1 MKFKEFGNMKVLVT
15 GPHLSGKSALIKN
28 LAKDNVIN
36 IQANGTTVGLDHGV
50 AKAFG
55 IPIRLFGTPGLAR
68 FKVLRRIISEGA
80 DGILFVV
87 DASKP
92 DGDAEARY
100 IWTEI
105 SDLLPNVPC
114 IVAANKQDLRA
125 ARTPERIRHDLSFMV
140 GVPVIPISNKTEYNV
155 EKLLPAMAMLIVYEW
170 SPILRAFG
178 ATGKIGFSDLA
189 KNLHIS
195 ESQVRNYIRWFELRK
210 LVSVDWERKTAHVVP
225 GVAKILSQR

>member
-1 MKFKEFGNMKVLVT
+1 MKVLVT
-15 GPHLSGKSALIKN
+15 GPHLSGKSLLIKQ
-28 LAKDNVIN
+28 LAQGNVIN
-36 IQANGTTVGLDHGV
+36 IQANGTTVGLDHGISEV
-50 AKAFG
+50 LG
-55 IPIRLFGTPGLAR
+55 IPVRLFGTPGLAR

-87 DASKP
+87 DASNP

-114 IVAANKQDLRA
+114 IVAANKQDLRK

-140 GVPVIPISNKTEYNV
+140 GVPVIPISNKTEYNLD
-155 EKLLPAMAMLIVYEW
+155 KLLSALVMLITYEW

-178 ATGKIGFSDLA
+178 ATGKITFSKLA
-189 KNLHIS
+189 KRLHLS
-195 ESQVRNYIRWFELRK
+195 ENQVRGHLRYFELRK
-210 LVSVDWERKTAHVVP
+210 MVVVDWEKKTTHVSP
-225 GVAKILSQR
+225 GIVKLLSQR

>member
-1 MKFKEFGNMKVLVT
+1 MKVLVT
-15 GPHLSGKSALIKN
+15 GPHLSGKSTLIQH
-28 LAKDNVIN
+28 LAKENVIN
-36 IQANGTTVGLDHGV
+36 IQVNGTTVGLDHGV
-50 AKAFG
+50 AEVFG

-114 IVAANKQDLRA
+114 IVAANKQDLRV

-140 GVPVIPISNKTEYNV
+140 GVPVIPISNTTDYNLD
-155 EKLLPAMAMLIVYEW
+155 KLLPAMAMLIVYEW

-178 ATGKIGFSDLA
+178 ASGKTSFSNLA
-189 KNLHIS
+189 KNLHIT
-195 ESQVRNYIRWFELRK
+195 ESKVRNYLRWFELRK
-210 LVSVDWERKTAHVVP
+210 LVVVDWDKNTAYVSP
-225 GVAKILSQR
+225 GVTKILAQR

>member
-1 MKFKEFGNMKVLVT
+1 MKVLVT
-15 GPHLSGKSALIKN
+15 GPHLSGKSTLIKQ
-28 LAKDNVIN
+28 LAEGNVIN

-50 AKAFG
+50 AEIFG
-55 IPIRLFGTPGLAR
+55 VPVRLFGTPGLAR

-80 DGILFVV
+80 DGIIFVV

-125 ARTPERIRHDLSFMV
+125 SRTPDRIRKDLSFMV
-140 GVPVIPISNKTEYNV
+140 GVPVIPISNKTEYNL
-155 EKLLPAMAMLIVYEW
+155 EKLLPAMVMLIVYEW

-178 ATGKIGFSDLA
+178 ATGKTGFANLA
-189 KNLHIS
+189 KNLHVS
-195 ESQVRNYIRWFELRK
+195 ERQVRNYLRWFELRK
-210 LVSVDWERKTAHVVP
+210 LVQVDWDKETAHVAP
-225 GVAKILSQR
+225 GVVKILAQR

>member
-1 MKFKEFGNMKVLVT
+1 MKVLVT
-15 GPHLSGKSALIKN
+15 GPHLSGKSALIRN
-28 LAKDNVIN
+28 LAKGNVIN

-50 AKAFG
+50 AEAFG

-80 DGILFVV
+80 DGIFFVV

-125 ARTPERIRHDLSFMV
+125 ARTPERIRNDLSFMV
-140 GVPVIPISNKTEYNV
+140 GVPVIPISNKTEYNLD
-155 EKLLPAMAMLIVYEW
+155 KLLPAMAMLIVYEW

-178 ATGKIGFSDLA
+178 ATGKASLSNLA
-189 KNLHIS
+189 QNLHIS
-195 ESQVRNYIRWFELRK
+195 ENQAQNYLRWFELRK
-210 LVSVDWERKTAHVVP
+210 MVVVDWEKKIAHVAP
-225 GVAKILSQR
+225 GVARILTQR

>member
-1 MKFKEFGNMKVLVT
+1 MKVLVT
-15 GPHLSGKSALIKN
+15 GPHLSGKSTLIQH
-28 LAKDNVIN
+28 LAKGNVIN

-50 AKAFG
+50 AEVFG
-55 IPIRLFGTPGLAR
+55 VPIRLFGTPGLAR

-140 GVPVIPISNKTEYNV
+140 GVPVIPISNNTEYNLD
-155 EKLLPAMAMLIVYEW
+155 KLLPAMAMLIIYEW

-178 ATGKIGFSDLA
+178 ATGKSNFSDLA
-189 KNLHIS
+189 KTLRIS
-195 ESQVRNYIRWFELRK
+195 ENQVRNYLRWFELRK
-210 LVSVDWERKTAHVVP
+210 MVVVDWDKKTAHVSP
-225 GVAKILSQR
+225 GVTKILAQR

>member
-1 MKFKEFGNMKVLVT
+1 MKVLVT
-15 GPHLSGKSALIKN
+15 GPHVSGKSALIER
-28 LAKDNVIN
+28 LAKGKVIN

-50 AKAFG
+50 AEVHQ

-87 DASKP
+87 DASNP
-92 DGDAEARY
+92 EGDGEARY

-114 IVAANKQDLRA
+114 IVVANKQDLSE
-125 ARTPERIRHDLSFMV
+125 ARSPERIRHDLSFMV
-140 GVPVIPISNKTEYNV
+140 GIPIIPISCKSKYNL
-155 EKLLPAMAMLIVYEW
+155 EKLLPAMVMLITYEW

-178 ATGKIGFSDLA
+178 TSGKISFIDLA
-189 KNLHIS
+189 KNLRTTEMKVQS
-195 ESQVRNYIRWFELRK
+195 YLRWFELRK
-210 LVSVDWERKTAHVVP
+210 MVTVDWDKRTAQVFP
-225 GVAKILSQR
+225 GIAKILAQR

>member
-1 MKFKEFGNMKVLVT
+1 MKVLVT
-15 GPHLSGKSALIKN
+15 GPHVSGKSALIER
-28 LAKDNVIN
+28 LAKGKVIN

-50 AKAFG
+50 AEVFQ

-87 DASKP
+87 DASNP
-92 DGDAEARY
+92 EGDGEARY

-114 IVAANKQDLRA
+114 IVAANKQDLSD
-125 ARTPERIRHDLSFMV
+125 ARSPERIRHDLSFMV
-140 GVPVIPISNKTEYNV
+140 GIPIIPISCKSKYNLD
-155 EKLLPAMAMLIVYEW
+155 KLLPAMVMLITYEW

-178 ATGKIGFSDLA
+178 TASQISFKDLS
-189 KNLHIS
+189 KSLKTT
-195 ESQVRNYIRWFELRK
+195 ETKVRSYLRWFELRK
-210 LVSVDWERKTAHVVP
+210 MVSVDWDKQIARVSP
-225 GVAKILSQR
+225 GIAKILAQR

>member
-1 MKFKEFGNMKVLVT
+1 MKILVT
-15 GPHLSGKSALIKN
+15 GPHLSGKSLLIER
-28 LAKDNVIN
+28 LAKGNVIN

-50 AKAFG
+50 SDVLG

-87 DASKP
+87 DASNP

-114 IVAANKQDLRA
+114 IVAANKQDLKA
-125 ARTPERIRHDLSFMV
+125 ARTPERIRNDLSFMV
-140 GVPVIPISNKTEYNV
+140 GVPVIPISNKTEYNTD
-155 EKLLPAMAMLIVYEW
+155 KLLPAMVMLIAYEW

-178 ATGKIGFSDLA
+178 ATGKTTFAGLA
-189 KNLHIS
+189 KSLQLNENKVKSYL
-195 ESQVRNYIRWFELRK
+195 RWFELRK
-210 LVSVDWERKTAHVVP
+210 MVVVDWEKKTAHVAP
-225 GVAKILSQR
+225 GIVKILVQR

>member
-1 MKFKEFGNMKVLVT
+1 MKVLVT
-15 GPHLSGKSALIKN
+15 GPHLSGKSTLIKQ
-28 LAKDNVIN
+28 LAEGNVIN

-50 AKAFG
+50 AEVFG
-55 IPIRLFGTPGLAR
+55 VPVRLFGTPGLAR

-80 DGILFVV
+80 DGIIFVV

-125 ARTPERIRHDLSFMV
+125 SRTPDRIRNDLSFMV
-140 GVPVIPISNKTEYNV
+140 GVPVIPISNKTEYNL
-155 EKLLPAMAMLIVYEW
+155 EKLLPAMVMLIVYEW

-178 ATGKIGFSDLA
+178 ATGKTGFANLA
-189 KNLHIS
+189 KNLHVS
-195 ESQVRNYIRWFELRK
+195 ERQVRNYLRWFELRK
-210 LVSVDWERKTAHVVP
+210 LVQVDWDKETAHVAP
-225 GVAKILSQR
+225 GVVKILAQR